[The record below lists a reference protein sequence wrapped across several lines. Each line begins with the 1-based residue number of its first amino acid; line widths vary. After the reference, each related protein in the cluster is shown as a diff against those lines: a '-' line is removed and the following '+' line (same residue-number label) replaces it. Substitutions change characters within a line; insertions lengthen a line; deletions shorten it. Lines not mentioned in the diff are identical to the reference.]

1 MKNFKQSSLRRVA
14 RHNASGMVRLQL
26 SLVTFGDCSEAGLK
40 PAHSVVRHPLWICL
54 LGVLN

>member
-1 MKNFKQSSLRRVA
+1 MTNFKHSSLRRVT
-14 RHNASGMVRLQL
+14 RHNASGMARLQL

-54 LGVLN
+54 LEGLN